1 MLDNIGTDM
10 KSIQI
15 SSFFL
20 LAIFTITF
28 PHCSC
33 AVIPVTSESGSGVDA
48 VEEMVTL
55 QYCIINNSTILRLDT
70 GEYLEV
76 VYKRDSALVVT
87 LNDLQTTMTVS
98 RLNNEPVCSMDNS
111 PTNIVIPTFLYVF
124 MSVWLAIMLSVTGYN
139 IAIHLLFKELRTSL
153 GKLLMLYS
161 FFLAGQSISFFM
173 ITTLMYKFLIRLHYI
188 CYIIKM
194 VFIATDI
201 GYDATAT
208 CVLAH
213 CAYHLWQSYKMIP
226 ANPSMEKVLSRRYFG
241 YIFGTVVT
249 SMCVILAYDF
259 GINKQNFD
267 VSCDQD
273 DPTFDALVKIMF
285 TVSSINRLIQIAFF
299 IIYLYCWNKLKIS
312 QDVTGYQ
319 MNPKLFRIAI
329 AMGVTITFAKLIF
342 MLNWVIVQTTDI
354 NFSALVETIGSQI
367 LLIQHCII
375 VGLLRRVKNVYR
387 ALCKKQ
393 VEGKK

>member
-1 MLDNIGTDM
+1 
-10 KSIQI
+10 
-15 SSFFL
+15 
-20 LAIFTITF
+20 
-28 PHCSC
+28 
-33 AVIPVTSESGSGVDA
+33 
-48 VEEMVTL
+48 
-55 QYCIINNSTILRLDT
+55 
-70 GEYLEV
+70 
-76 VYKRDSALVVT
+76 
-87 LNDLQTTMTVS
+87 
-98 RLNNEPVCSMDNS
+98 MD
-111 PTNIVIPTFLYVF
+111 
-124 MSVWLAIMLSVTGYN
+124 
-139 IAIHLLFKELRTSL
+139 
-153 GKLLMLYS
+153 
-161 FFLAGQSISFFM
+161 
-173 ITTLMYKFLIRLHYI
+173 
-188 CYIIKM
+188 
-194 VFIATDI
+194 
-201 GYDATAT
+201 
-208 CVLAH
+208 
-213 CAYHLWQSYKMIP
+213 
-226 ANPSMEKVLSRRYFG
+226 KVLSRHYFG

>member
-111 PTNIVIPTFLYVF
+111 PANTIIPTFLYIYI
-124 MSVWLAIMLSVTGYN
+124 SVWLAILLSVTGYN
-139 IAIHLLFKELRTSL
+139 IAIHLLFKELCNSF
-153 GKLLMLYS
+153 GMLLMLYS
-161 FFLAGQSISFFM
+161 FFLAGQSICVFM
-173 ITTLMYKFLIRLHYI
+173 ITTLIYQFHISLHYI

-194 VFIATDI
+194 VFIATDV

-226 ANPSMEKVLSRRYFG
+226 HNPSIDKVLSRRYFG
-241 YIFGTVVT
+241 YIFGR
-249 SMCVILAYDF
+249 I
-259 GINKQNFD
+259 
-267 VSCDQD
+267 
-273 DPTFDALVKIMF
+273 P
-285 TVSSINRLIQIAFF
+285 
-299 IIYLYCWNKLKIS
+299 
-312 QDVTGYQ
+312 QDVTGHKI
-319 MNPKLFRIAI
+319 NPKLFRIAI
-329 AMGVTITFAKLIF
+329 AMGVTATFAKLFFIF
-342 MLNWVIVQTTDI
+342 NWLLVQTTD
-354 NFSALVETIGSQI
+354 FELSALAGTISSI
-367 LLIQHCII
+367 MLLIQHCVI
-375 VGLLRRVKNVYR
+375 VGLFRWVKNVYR

-393 VEGKK
+393 VEGEK

>member
-1 MLDNIGTDM
+1 M
-10 KSIQI
+10 KTIQI

-33 AVIPVTSESGSGVDA
+33 AVIPVTSESGNGVDA
-48 VEEMVTL
+48 VEEVVTL
-55 QYCIINNSTILRLDT
+55 QYCIFNNSTILRIDT
-70 GEYLEV
+70 GEYLEIIH
-76 VYKRDSALVVT
+76 KRDSALVVT
-87 LNDLQTTMTVS
+87 PNDLQTTMTVS
-98 RLNNEPVCSMDNS
+98 RLNNEPACSMDNS
-111 PTNIVIPTFLYVF
+111 PGNIIIPTFLYAYI
-124 MSVWLAIMLSVTGYN
+124 SLWLALLLSVTGYN
-139 IAIHLLFKELRTSL
+139 ITIHLLFKELRTSL

-173 ITTLMYKFLIRLHYI
+173 IATLMYKFLIILHYI

-208 CVLAH
+208 CVLVH
-213 CAYHLWQSYKMIP
+213 SAYHLWQSYKIIP
-226 ANPSMEKVLSRRYFG
+226 ANPSMDKVLSRRYFC
-241 YIFGTVVT
+241 YIFGTVAA

-259 GINKQNFD
+259 GINKQKFD

-273 DPTFDALVKIMF
+273 DPTFDALVKVMF
-285 TVSSINRLIQIAFF
+285 TVSSINRLIQIAFL
-299 IIYLYCWNKLKIS
+299 IIYLYCWYQLKTS

-319 MNPKLFRIAI
+319 INPKLFRIAI
-329 AMGVTITFAKLIF
+329 AMEVTITFAKLIF

-375 VGLLRRVKNVYR
+375 VGLLRWVKNVYS

-393 VEGKK
+393 VEGEK

>member
-1 MLDNIGTDM
+1 M
-10 KSIQI
+10 KTIQI

-20 LAIFTITF
+20 LAIFTIIF
-28 PHCSC
+28 PHWSC
-33 AVIPVTSESGSGVDA
+33 AVISVTRESGSGADA
-48 VEEMVTL
+48 VEEVVTL
-55 QYCIINNSTILRLDT
+55 QYCIINNSTILRIDT
-70 GEYLEV
+70 GEYLDII
-76 VYKRDSALVVT
+76 YKRDSVLVVT
-87 LNDLQTTMTVS
+87 PNDLQTTLTVS

-111 PTNIVIPTFLYVF
+111 PSNVILSTFLYVF
-124 MSVWLAIMLSVTGYN
+124 MSVWLAILLSVTGYN
-139 IAIHLLFKELRTSL
+139 IAIHLLFRELRNSL

-161 FFLAGQSISFFM
+161 FFLAGQSISFF
-173 ITTLMYKFLIRLHYI
+173 ILTILIYQFIIRLHYI
-188 CYIIKM
+188 CYIFKM

-213 CAYHLWQSYKMIP
+213 CAYHLWHSYKMIP

-241 YIFGTVVT
+241 YIFGTVAA

-259 GINKQNFD
+259 GINKQKFD
-267 VSCDQD
+267 VSCDQND
-273 DPTFDALVKIMF
+273 STFDTLVKIMF

-342 MLNWVIVQTTDI
+342 LLNWVIVQTTEI
-354 NFSALVETIGSQI
+354 NFSALVETIGSFI
-367 LLIQHCII
+367 LLIQHCVI
-375 VGLLRRVKNVYR
+375 VGLLRWVKNVYR
-387 ALCKKQ
+387 ALCRKQ
-393 VEGKK
+393 VEGEK